1 VNGEAL
7 WPGGARGA
15 LNLTF
20 DNLGEAAELEMGAL
34 PADAPLGRHV
44 TATEVTPALLDRLA
58 ERGLSATFFVEGLNT
73 ELYPKLLQ
81 TIDAAGHEV
90 AYHAWRHE
98 EWTSLSPAEQA
109 DNLARGLAGF
119 EGLGLQVAGL
129 RPPGGGLGAGGVDVL
144 REAGLRYG
152 SPAGRGAGEAGGVA
166 LLPFQWRHVDA
177 ACVLPPL
184 GPVREQMTGS
194 SDPLDP
200 GAFVTFLEDEVKA
213 LAQDGGYMAIILH
226 PFMFDWLGKDRLDS
240 LLDLVAG
247 ASQRDELWV
256 ARCADTADHVLT
268 QPAPFQS
275 STALD
280 STSWSG

>member
-1 VNGEAL
+1 ML
-7 WPGGARGA
+7 S
-15 LNLTF
+15 LTF
-20 DNLGEAAELEMGAL
+20 DNLGEAAELEMGAVSV
-34 PADAPLGRHV
+34 DAPLGRHV
-44 TATEVTPALLDRLA
+44 TATEVVPALLDRLA

-73 ELYPKLLQ
+73 ELYPELLQ

-98 EWTSLSPAEQA
+98 EWASLSPAAQA
-109 DNLARGLAGF
+109 DNLAHGLAGF
-119 EGLGLQVAGL
+119 EGLGLRVAGL

-144 REAGLRYG
+144 REAGMRYC

-200 GAFVTFLEDEVKA
+200 SAFVAFLEDEVKG

-226 PFMFDWLGKDRLDS
+226 PFMLDWLGEDRLGA

-256 ARCADTADHVLT
+256 ARCADTANHILA
-268 QPAPFQS
+268 QPEPFRGG
-275 STALD
+275 TAFD
-280 STSWSG
+280 SLSWS

>member
-7 WPGGARGA
+7 WSGGAHGA

-34 PADAPLGRHV
+34 PADASLGHHV
-44 TATEVTPALLDRLA
+44 TATEVVPALLNRLA
-58 ERGLSATFFVEGLNT
+58 ERELSATFFVEGLNT
-73 ELYPKLLQ
+73 ELYPELLRA
-81 TIDAAGHEV
+81 IDAAGHEL

-98 EWTSLSPAEQA
+98 QWTSLSPAEQA

-129 RPPGGGLGAGGVDVL
+129 RPPGGGFGAGGVDVL
-144 REAGLRYG
+144 HEAGMRYG
-152 SPAGRGAGEAGGVA
+152 SPAGRGAGEADGVA

-184 GPVREQMTGS
+184 GLVREQMTGS

-213 LAQDGGYMAIILH
+213 LARDGGYMAIVLH
-226 PFMFDWLGKDRLDS
+226 PFMFDWLGEDRLGA

-247 ASQRDELWV
+247 ASQCDELWV
-256 ARCADTADHVLT
+256 ARCDDTANHILA
-268 QPAPFQS
+268 QPEPFREG
-275 STALD
+275 TAFD
-280 STSWSG
+280 SISWS